1 MYSSARLSARRVDSD
16 ESWNS
21 ASDGSDEN
29 RFGGLG
35 RNSIGENVFMK
46 RGEANALDSLVEGA
60 KLMTSKTA
68 SLTKP
73 IAAVRI

>member
-1 MYSSARLSARRVDSD
+1 
-16 ESWNS
+16 
-21 ASDGSDEN
+21 
-29 RFGGLG
+29 
-35 RNSIGENVFMK
+35 MK